1 MNTTK
6 QHCLSFYNDQ
16 GILTLNAKQFDTG
29 RIFVFDIMDHDEPFN
44 LTGCSASL
52 HIQKADGTQFQGE
65 DCCII
70 DTTKITINPALGN
83 GAQILAADG
92 VNVCELVLK
101 DSEGLTLTTWDFH
114 INVLKRVHNG
124 ENLRSSD
131 AYDILD
137 KIDRDEKIRK
147 ENESA
152 RIEAEQTRKTS
163 ESTRQTNETLR
174 INAEE
179 ARKTA
184 EAKRQEDTAKAIA
197 DAEKATK
204 ECIALNHEAESWA
217 HGGTGIRPEEDT
229 DNSKY
234 WCQQSKDYADSWK
247 GSLLPKGILN
257 FAQLP
262 TSGMTAGHLYHI
274 NDAFVMDG
282 RFKEGAG
289 YSYPAGTNVYWTQDG
304 KWDCLSG
311 VLTKVLSQAEYN
323 ALSESQKKNGTIYYI
338 EDADNSVGEATATEK
353 GLVKVDAALSTTSA
367 NPVQNKIVTTGL
379 NDLTATLTAAVGN
392 KVDKVSGKGLSAN
405 DYTTAE
411 KNKLS
416 GIAAGAEVNVQAD
429 WNVTDSGSDA
439 FIKNKPAIPSVGN
452 GTLTIQRNG
461 TNIQTFTANQ
471 STNKTVNITVPT
483 KTSELTN
490 DSGFV
495 TAGSLTTGVSGV
507 KGNAESNYRTGNVNL
522 TPENIGALSLAG
534 GTMTGNISYKGTKG
548 TYPIIKFIDNPSDSY
563 GNGIVIGGG
572 GATVLGGGESSIEI
586 MNTLTNGG
594 DERLILGN
602 DAEIDFYTNCQNG
615 ISEAKHI
622 KMNTD
627 GTITATGFNGN
638 ATSATNADTVDGKH
652 ANDFLLKKGGTVTGT
667 FKIDKTAS
675 SNDKN
680 VTEFAVDG
688 DAKIKINQNKEGNT
702 ESLALFEGTPSNG
715 NIKFRGANLNLY
727 QKNIT
732 FNASPQIE
740 LNSSTING
748 DDVTAYFDSLKIK
761 MEGATSESYSMIDY
775 PKAGH
780 LTLTSGNTQ
789 STQLSQIE
797 LRNSVDT
804 TGAQIR
810 IAASDFKVVIG
821 DTVNGESNTIS
832 AGGSGTS
839 WYSKIRGTY
848 NNDFSHTTVGRFS
861 YRTNGT
867 VMQQVC
873 GIYNETG
880 NFFITHNNNTNVD
893 EAYQNIFYIRE
904 NGSEYKGYWSQ
915 DQITINS
922 NNRALTLSYNDTY
935 FVKLDGSDFWPAN
948 NLLNLGYSGGK
959 WKNIYATN
967 GIIQTSDRNEKNTI
981 EDLTSEK
988 AQRLIY
994 GLKPSTYK
1002 MNAGTS
1008 NRTHWGMISQDIEE
1022 LLENLGMTSLDF
1034 AGFIKSPKYKSTEN
1048 CNKSNEIIEGE
1059 YDYSIRY
1066 DEFIAPMIKVIQS
1079 QHDEIESLKKR
1090 LELLELKL

>member
-274 NDAFVMDG
+274 NDAFVTDG

-304 KWDCLSG
+304 RWDCLSG

-323 ALSESQKKNGTIYYI
+323 ALSESQKKNGTVYYI

-522 TPENIGALSLAG
+522 TAANIGALAADGKAKSASSADKLGSLNVGNSRRPMYLNKGTPYAGFEMLSIYREGFSTDRLNMHYFLFRGEGWGHNYTYQQFISFRPLHAG
-534 GTMTGNISYKGTKG
+534 GAITLPYSVADSGSVEPVVFATLIPGS
-548 TYPIIKFIDNPSDSY
+548 IIKN
-563 GNGIVIGGG
+563 
-572 GATVLGGGESSIEI
+572 
-586 MNTLTNGG
+586 
-594 DERLILGN
+594 
-602 DAEIDFYTNCQNG
+602 QG
-615 ISEAKHI
+615 ISVYLQNNYTLAYQI
-622 KMNTD
+622 Y
-627 GTITATGFNGN
+627 
-638 ATSATNADTVDGKH
+638 
-652 ANDFLLKKGGTVTGT
+652 
-667 FKIDKTAS
+667 
-675 SNDKN
+675 SND
-680 VTEFAVDG
+680 G
-688 DAKIKINQNKEGNT
+688 
-702 ESLALFEGTPSNG
+702 
-715 NIKFRGANLNLY
+715 
-727 QKNIT
+727 
-732 FNASPQIE
+732 
-740 LNSSTING
+740 
-748 DDVTAYFDSLKIK
+748 
-761 MEGATSESYSMIDY
+761 Y
-775 PKAGH
+775 PP
-780 LTLTSGNTQ
+780 
-789 STQLSQIE
+789 
-797 LRNSVDT
+797 V
-804 TGAQIR
+804 
-810 IAASDFKVVIG
+810 
-821 DTVNGESNTIS
+821 
-832 AGGSGTS
+832 
-839 WYSKIRGTY
+839 
-848 NNDFSHTTVGRFS
+848 
-861 YRTNGT
+861 
-867 VMQQVC
+867 
-873 GIYNETG
+873 YNEDKSR
-880 NFFITHNNNTNVD
+880 INV
-893 EAYQNIFYIRE
+893 
-904 NGSEYKGYWSQ
+904 
-915 DQITINS
+915 
-922 NNRALTLSYNDTY
+922 
-935 FVKLDGSDFWPAN
+935 
-948 NLLNLGYSGGK
+948 
-959 WKNIYATN
+959 
-967 GIIQTSDRNEKNTI
+967 
-981 EDLTSEK
+981 
-988 AQRLIY
+988 
-994 GLKPSTYK
+994 
-1002 MNAGTS
+1002 
-1008 NRTHWGMISQDIEE
+1008 MIMWEVD
-1022 LLENLGMTSLDF
+1022 
-1034 AGFIKSPKYKSTEN
+1034 
-1048 CNKSNEIIEGE
+1048 
-1059 YDYSIRY
+1059 
-1066 DEFIAPMIKVIQS
+1066 
-1079 QHDEIESLKKR
+1079 
-1090 LELLELKL
+1090 